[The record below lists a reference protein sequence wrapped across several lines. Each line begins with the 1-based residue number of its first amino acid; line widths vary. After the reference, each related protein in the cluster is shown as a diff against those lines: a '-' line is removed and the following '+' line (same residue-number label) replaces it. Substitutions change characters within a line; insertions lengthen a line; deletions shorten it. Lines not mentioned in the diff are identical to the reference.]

1 MSEAVRLPHP
11 GVMEP
16 RAVEAAVLTEVSD
29 AVRLKSWSSVDLGLS
44 HVSSPVFLVAPP
56 VANHV
61 DLVSRPPAPG
71 DELE

>member
-1 MSEAVRLPHP
+1 
-11 GVMEP
+11 MEP

-29 AVRLKSWSSVDLGLS
+29 AVRLKSCSSVDLGLS
-44 HVSSPVFLVAPP
+44 HVSSPVFLVASP
-56 VANHV
+56 VTYHV

>member
-11 GVMEP
+11 GIVEP
-16 RAVEAAVLTEVSD
+16 GAVEAAVLTEVFD
-29 AVRLKSWSSVDLGLS
+29 AVRLKSCGGVDFGLS
-44 HVSSPVFLVAPP
+44 HISSPVFLVASP